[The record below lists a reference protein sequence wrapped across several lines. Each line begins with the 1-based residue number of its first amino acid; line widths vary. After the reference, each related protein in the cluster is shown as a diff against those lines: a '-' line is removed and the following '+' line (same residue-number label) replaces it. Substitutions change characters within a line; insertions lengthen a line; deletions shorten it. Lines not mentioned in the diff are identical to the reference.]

1 MTLAALTPPQIAA
14 LRQVAATGDAGL
26 PVVEVAPSVLARL
39 RLHPHGPLVE
49 VDGTRLVVTEDGL
62 LLLPSSQSVPVVGS

>member
-1 MTLAALTPPQIAA
+1 MTLHALTPPQLAA
-14 LRQVAATGDAGL
+14 MRRIAATGTDGI

-49 VDGTRLVVTEDGL
+49 VDGSRLVVTEAGRRF
-62 LLLPSSQSVPVVGS
+62 LPSPAPIGR